1 MAKEKDEV
9 TQEVT
14 NQPPATAR
22 PGFSTQVTDAPD
34 HPAAANPS
42 QRVQE
47 EQAAGRAAVRDVS
60 GTPAAAGGTI
70 AANPADADPARAAE
84 VAIAM
89 NAAHAEED
97 LEPPAKKILEE
108 GGGVN
113 PGDVPSRGFPYEP
126 LPGEEATQG
135 TADRRTADPRLT
147 DPDTELGRQAE
158 GRKEARETEELRVK
172 DAKEAKEAE
181 RSQRDDNESQKGH
194 GQQSGKSKK

>member
-89 NAAHAEED
+89 NAGRMRKKISNRLPRRSSKKEGELTPATCRREASRRSRS
-97 LEPPAKKILEE
+97 PAKKLLRERQTA
-108 GGGVN
+108 G
-113 PGDVPSRGFPYEP
+113 P
-126 LPGEEATQG
+126 LT
-135 TADRRTADPRLT
+135 
-147 DPDTELGRQAE
+147 
-158 GRKEARETEELRVK
+158 
-172 DAKEAKEAE
+172 
-181 RSQRDDNESQKGH
+181 RD
-194 GQQSGKSKK
+194 